1 MGTWTLVWT
10 GGGSALAPLLGG
22 LVLAALGPQ
31 AMCAALLAIGAGGA
45 VLYAVLRAKGPAPV
59 AHDRRGQPRAR
70 RGCRRARAEPTEST
84 APAN

>member
-31 AMCAALLAIGAGGA
+31 AMCAALIAIGAGGA
-45 VLYAVLRAKGPAPV
+45 VLYSVLRAKGPEPV
-59 AHDRRGQPRAR
+59 ARDAAAVDEH
-70 RGCRRARAEPTEST
+70 AEECAESAQTYRET
-84 APAN
+84 APAS